1 MLAYSKEFI
10 DILDKVFGIIFVVG
24 VVVGFA
30 VLAISSTK
38 GLLILLK
45 DLNSLKTGNFISVIG
60 SVIKFKKNRDP
71 ELGVQINDHPIVMI
85 LDTGEEVELVLNDF
99 VTAGATY
106 KFNYLK
112 NSKIAEVVE
121 EIK

>member
-24 VVVGFA
+24 VVIGFA

-45 DLNSLKTGNFISVIG
+45 DLKSLKNNDYISIIG
-60 SVIKFKKNRDP
+60 KVIKFKSNREP